1 LGLNIADLLIS
12 NDFNVTNK
20 GNIAELFV
28 GLELIIAVDCYEK
41 TDLYY
46 WHREAKNSQAEQD
59 YVCQFGNIIVP
70 IEVKAGTKGSMQS
83 LYLFL
88 TEKNL
93 SQGFRLSLENFSEIN
108 EVKILPIYVVKN
120 LVQNLN

>member
-1 LGLNIADLLIS
+1 LI
-12 NDFNVTNK
+12 K
-20 GNIAELFV
+20 
-28 GLELIIAVDCYEK
+28 AVDCYEK

-46 WHREAKNSQAEQD
+46 WHREAKNSQAELD